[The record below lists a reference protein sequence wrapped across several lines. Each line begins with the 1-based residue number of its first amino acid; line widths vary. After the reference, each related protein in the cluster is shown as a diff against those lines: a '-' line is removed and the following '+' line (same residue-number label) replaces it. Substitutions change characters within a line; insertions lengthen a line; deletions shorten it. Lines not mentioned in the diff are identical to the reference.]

1 METVIR
7 VLVVYL
13 FILLGLRMIGKR
25 EFSQLSPFELVTLL
39 LIPEIVSQAL
49 TREDYSMTNALVG
62 VSTLF
67 CLVFATSLIAQRSPK
82 MEKLIE
88 GVPSVLVHHGK
99 FIEPSLNRERVTP
112 SEVMEQARMSG
123 IDRPDQIRWAILE
136 TDGRISIVPEEQ
148 SGSEGGNQQDAPA
161 L

>member
-1 METVIR
+1 METVVR

-13 FILLGLRMIGKR
+13 FILAGLRVIGKR

-67 CLVFATSLIAQRSPK
+67 CLVFATSVIAQRSTK
-82 MEKLIE
+82 MEKVID
-88 GVPSVLVHHGK
+88 GTPSVLVHHGR
-99 FIEPSLNRERVTP
+99 FIEKALNQERVTP
-112 SEVMEQARMSG
+112 GEVMEQARMAG
-123 IDRPDQIRWAILE
+123 IERPDQIRWAILE
-136 TDGRISIVPEEQ
+136 TDGRISIVPEDQ
-148 SGSEGGNQQDAPA
+148 SDSGGNQQDEPA